1 MMTSAPFNR
10 LFNPQNKACGTA
22 VSISILSGRLPED
35 RAYGAAAGGF
45 SSRVRRPDCDRS
57 DVFSR
62 SRLLI
67 LGDYDAL
74 LGEILAPRETSSR
87 FLSIFLLYQRTSAC
101 PCMTFAFSLRRR
113 YRLNERTNGDY
124 TLNFLPDKVPPRSTS
139 CLVLL
144 RTCTAI

>member
-1 MMTSAPFNR
+1 MELQR
-10 LFNPQNKACGTA
+10 
-22 VSISILSGRLPED
+22 ED
-35 RAYGAAAGGF
+35 FLLGF
-45 SSRVRRPDCDRS
+45 DAPDCDRS

-74 LGEILAPRETSSR
+74 IGEILAQRELLPG
-87 FLSIFLLYQRTSAC
+87 FSIFLLYQRTSAC

-124 TLNFLPDKVPPRSTS
+124 TLNFLPDKVPPPPEY
-139 CLVLL
+139 LL
-144 RTCTAI
+144 PRAPTHVHGNLS